1 MDNEDKGSKEMQD
14 DIKRENELSKIAL
27 DICFRIHKLYGP
39 GLFESVY
46 EEIVAFELGKEGVGF
61 ERQKPIPLI
70 HQTIKLDAGFRADI
84 ILENKLLLE
93 LKSIE
98 LLSDIHYKQ
107 VQTYLKLS
115 GLKLGLLINFNMVYL
130 KDGIKRIINTY

>member
-1 MDNEDKGSKEMQD
+1 MIQD
-14 DIKRENELSKIAL
+14 IARENELSKMVL

-46 EEIVAFELGKEGVGF
+46 EEMVCYELEKSGIYF
-61 ERQKPIPLI
+61 ERQKAIPLI
-70 HQTIKLDAGFRADI
+70 HETIKLDAGFRADVI
-84 ILENKLLLE
+84 VEKILLIEF
-93 LKSIE
+93 KSVE
-98 LLSDIHYKQ
+98 ALADVHYKQ

-115 GLKLGLLINFNMVYL
+115 ELKLGLLINFNSALL

>member
-1 MDNEDKGSKEMQD
+1 MNLMKNDMLIQ
-14 DIKRENELSKIAL
+14 RENELSKIVL

-46 EEIVAFELGKEGVGF
+46 EEIFCFEIAKENIDF
-61 ERQKPIPLI
+61 ERQKPIPLF
-70 HQTIKLDAGFRADI
+70 HEAIKLEVGFRADI
-84 ILENKLLLE
+84 ILELLVE
-93 LKSIE
+93 FKSIE
-98 LLSDIHYKQ
+98 ALADIHYRQ

-115 GLKLGLLINFNMVYL
+115 NLKLGLLINFNVVYL

>member
-1 MDNEDKGSKEMQD
+1 MNNDAV
-14 DIKRENELSKIAL
+14 IRRENELSKIVL

-46 EEIVAFELGKEGVGF
+46 EEIFCFEIGKEDVLF

-70 HQTIKLDAGFRADI
+70 HETIKLEAGFRADI
-84 ILENKLLLE
+84 ILEKKLLVE
-93 LKSIE
+93 FKSVE
-98 LLSDIHYKQ
+98 KLADIHYKQ

-115 GLKLGLLINFNMVYL
+115 NLKLGLLINFNVVYL
-130 KDGIKRIINTY
+130 KEGIKRIINTY